1 MEINIWFELILNT
14 FLSFNRIIKTILM
27 RMITMRISKLQ

>member
-14 FLSFNRIIKTILM
+14 FLSNHIIKTIVM